1 MNKFTKITA
10 VLVFSAITAL
20 SACAC
25 GGNNNNAS
33 STDNGASV
41 SDNVSSEPTVEGI
54 VSAISAQY
62 PLDSMTQITNADKLL
77 NTYGF
82 APTDYSEIAVYTNN
96 TGTEV
101 SELFIIKATDETTL
115 ANIQEKLNNELNS
128 KLNQTKDYLPE
139 QYAIVEKC
147 EVGTNGKYVR
157 LIISPDADKMVEIFN
172 SQFN

>member
-10 VLVFSAITAL
+10 VLMLSAITAL

-25 GGNNNNAS
+25 GGNNNNTG
-33 STDNGASV
+33 STDNGVSV
-41 SDNVSSEPTVEGI
+41 SDNTSSEPTVESI

-62 PLDSMTQITNADKLL
+62 PLDSMTQITSQDKLL

-96 TGTEV
+96 NGTEV
-101 SELFIIKATDETTL
+101 SELFIIKATDDTTL
-115 ANIQEKLNNELNS
+115 ASIQEKLNNELNS

-157 LIISPDADKMVEIFN
+157 LIISPDAEKMVEIFN